1 MTTTVEFKNGMELN
15 RIGTR
20 FINGNKFVDVTE
32 HYLSYGTTTADKGFG
47 LGTECTEEEALEW
60 LK

>member
-15 RIGTR
+15 RIGAR

-32 HYLSYGTTTADKGFG
+32 HYFSYGITTADKGFG

>member
-1 MTTTVEFKNGMELN
+1 MKTVEFKNGMELN
-15 RIGTR
+15 RIGAR
-20 FINGNKFVDVTE
+20 FINGDKFVDVTE
-32 HYLSYGTTTADKGFG
+32 HYLSYGTVTADKGFG